1 MCLMTFNWLNH
12 PDYKLILVANRD
24 EFFDRPTA
32 PIHHWDSGFYAGKDL
47 RGGGT
52 WMGIHPDGKFAA
64 ITNYRDIQ
72 NIRHDATTRGNLVK
86 DFLEG
91 NEDPFT
97 YLQRVK
103 PNMQDYD
110 GFNLLVAQ
118 DDQMYY
124 LSNYGKKIVEVKPG
138 LHTLSNI
145 LMNSEW
151 SKEKL
156 AKDQLKDNIKS
167 NRIGPDDL
175 IALLKSEVILPD
187 HLLPN
192 TGATLVQERALSAQF
207 VRLADYYGTVNT
219 SALLWGHDGKVIM
232 KERTYYYKEE
242 AEDNLLL
249 FNMNSVKQEL

>member
-12 PDYKLILVANRD
+12 PDYKLVLVANRD
-24 EFFDRPTA
+24 EFFDRPSA
-32 PIHHWDSGFYAGKDL
+32 PIHKWGSGFYAGKDL

-52 WMGIHPDGKFAA
+52 WMGVNPDGKFAA

-97 YLQRVK
+97 YLNRVK
-103 PNMQDYD
+103 LNMHDYD

-118 DDQMYY
+118 DDQMFY
-124 LSNYGKKIVEVKPG
+124 LSNYGNEITEVKPG

-145 LMNSEW
+145 LMNSDW
-151 SKEKL
+151 PKEKL
-156 AKDQLKDNIKS
+156 AMDQLQKS
-167 NRIGPDDL
+167 IRSKKLYPDDL
-175 IALLKSEVILPD
+175 LGLLKNEDILTDALLPK
-187 HLLPN
+187 

-207 VRLADYYGTVNT
+207 VRLSDYYGTVNT
-219 SALLWGHDGKVIM
+219 TAILWGHDGRVIM

-242 AEDNLLL
+242 AEDNLIL
-249 FNMNSVKQEL
+249 FKMNSVKQEL